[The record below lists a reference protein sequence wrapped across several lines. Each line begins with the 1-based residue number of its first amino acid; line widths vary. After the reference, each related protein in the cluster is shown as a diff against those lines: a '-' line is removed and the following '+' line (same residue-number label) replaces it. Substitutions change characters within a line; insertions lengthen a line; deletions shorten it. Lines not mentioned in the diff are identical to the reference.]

1 MAAAFSLL
9 WAFALGT
16 RLWLASRQ
24 LKRLEERADSIPPVF
39 REAIT
44 IEDNRKA
51 AAYSSDKTRLARLG
65 TVVDA
70 AMVLGFTFGGG
81 LDLLAHWTSDL
92 GLSALA
98 SGVLLLVLVAA
109 VHALVDLPF
118 SWYRQFTIE
127 ARHGFNRMTPRLFVV
142 DLLKGT
148 LVSAILGIPL
158 AAAALHLM
166 AVAGDTWW
174 LWLWLL
180 WSAFNLALLW
190 LFPVFVAPLFNRF
203 KPLEDPGLTQRIGN
217 LLARCGFHAAG
228 LFVMDGS
235 RRSSHGNA
243 YFTGFGRNRRIVF
256 FDTLLE
262 RLSPDQIEAVLAHE
276 LGHFHHRHVLKR
288 LVVAIVGAGISLAAL
303 AWLRQ
308 TPWFFDGLGIHQ
320 ISDAT
325 ALVAFSIVLP
335 LLLFPFQ
342 PVLNGMSRR
351 DEFEADEYAVKQ
363 ASGAHLQT
371 ALIALYRDNSATL
384 DPDPLHSLFYDS
396 HPSAM
401 ARIGRLRPA
410 AQ

>member
-1 MAAAFSLL
+1 MATAFALL

-16 RLWLASRQ
+16 RLWLSSRQ
-24 LKRLEERADSIPPVF
+24 MRRLKARAESVPPEF

-44 IEDNRKA
+44 VEDNRRA
-51 AAYSSDKTRLARLG
+51 AAYSADKARLAQVG

-70 AMVLGFTFGGG
+70 TLVIAFTFGGG
-81 LDLLAHWTSDL
+81 LDLLSSWAESLTQ
-92 GLSALA
+92 SALFD
-98 SGVLLLVLVAA
+98 GILLLVLITA
-109 VHALVDLPF
+109 VHALVDLPL

-127 ARHGFNRMTPRLFVV
+127 ARHGFNRMTPRLFIA

-148 LVSAILGIPL
+148 VVSAVLGIPL

-166 AVAGDTWW
+166 ATAGDAWW
-174 LWLWLL
+174 LWVWML

-190 LFPVFVAPLFNRF
+190 LFPVFIAPLFNRF
-203 KPLEDPGLTQRIGN
+203 KPLEDPELTRRVSS
-217 LLARCGFHAAG
+217 LLSRCGFHAAG
-228 LFVMDGS
+228 LYVMDGS

-288 LVVAIVGAGISLAAL
+288 LAVAIVGAGIALAAL

-308 TPWFFDGLGIHQ
+308 SPWFFTGLGIHQ
-320 ISDAT
+320 VSDAA

-335 LLLFPFQ
+335 LFLSPFQ
-342 PVLNGMSRR
+342 PLLNGMSRR
-351 DEFEADEYAVKQ
+351 DEFEADRYAVEQ
-363 ASGAHLQT
+363 TSWNHLQA
-371 ALIALYRDNSATL
+371 ALIALYRDNAAAL

-396 HPSAM
+396 HPPAM

-410 AQ
+410 SQ